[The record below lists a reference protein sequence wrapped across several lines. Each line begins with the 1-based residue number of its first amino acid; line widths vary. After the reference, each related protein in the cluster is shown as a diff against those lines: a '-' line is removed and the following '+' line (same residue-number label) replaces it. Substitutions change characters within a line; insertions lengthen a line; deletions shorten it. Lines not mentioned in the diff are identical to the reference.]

1 MDELER
7 RLANYYYPEKD
18 KSDLKNKDLIR
29 AKAKLIYSVFRRYDN
44 DGTFSYWLK
53 RAFDVAVP
61 PKMNEDQI
69 AERLQRIKFARNK
82 EDAKRIIPDLVT
94 LRFETLP
101 GSCAMGVGEVSCGRN
116 GEPRYTAYTHPLV

>member
-69 AERLQRIKFARNK
+69 AERLQKIRFAKNE
-82 EDAKRIIPDLVT
+82 EDARRIIPDLVT
-94 LRFETLP
+94 MRFETLP
-101 GSCAMGVGEVSCGRN
+101 GSCEAGVGEVSCGRN

>member
-1 MDELER
+1 MLPEQVNAPTPVQPDAAAVVPLWER
-7 RLANYYYPEKD
+7 KGIWIPLAVVLVLGVAYFVVQNQ
-18 KSDLKNKDLIR
+18 SST
-29 AKAKLIYSVFRRYDN
+29 A
-44 DGTFSYWLK
+44 TT
-53 RAFDVAVP
+53 DVAIP

-82 EDAKRIIPDLVT
+82 EYAKRIIPDLVT

>member
-1 MDELER
+1 IDELER

-53 RAFDVAVP
+53 RAFDVAIP

-69 AERLQRIKFARNK
+69 AERLQKVRFAKNE
-82 EDAKRIIPDLVT
+82 EDAKRIVPYLVNVKFT
-94 LRFETLP
+94 SICT
-101 GSCAMGVGEVSCGRN
+101 SYGVNEASPNKN
-116 GEPRYTAYTHPLV
+116 GERRYI